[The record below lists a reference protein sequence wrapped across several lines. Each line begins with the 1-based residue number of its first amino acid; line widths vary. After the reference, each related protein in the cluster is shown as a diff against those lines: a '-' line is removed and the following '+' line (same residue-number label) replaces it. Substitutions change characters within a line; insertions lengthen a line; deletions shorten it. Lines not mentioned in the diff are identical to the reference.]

1 MKATPA
7 PWRRTVSNSGRHL
20 VSGQHG
26 EQVAALWNSSQRE
39 ANARLIQ
46 YAPDMRDLLQDLAGQ
61 FVCNC
66 GHKSCRIE
74 EQRREIDALLALVEG
89 SVCN

>member
-20 VSGQHG
+20 ISGQHG
-26 EQVAALWNSSQRE
+26 EQVAALWNSSHRE

-61 FVCNC
+61 CVC
-66 GHKSCRIE
+66 GS